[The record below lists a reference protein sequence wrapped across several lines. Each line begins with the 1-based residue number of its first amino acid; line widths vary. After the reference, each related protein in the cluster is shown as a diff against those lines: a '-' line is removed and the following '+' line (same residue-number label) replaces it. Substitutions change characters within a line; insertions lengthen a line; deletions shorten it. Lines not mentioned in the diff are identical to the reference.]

1 MTSPLVATFFE
12 KFDINNKNNEDSQ
25 TKIINITEEKEK
37 VENGVAE
44 ISKIDSDGVEKPYA
58 LKAFDAKVGSYHYK
72 RNIKKPIEDESTKKK
87 KKEMVI
93 IEKLGDLVNIEKKD

>member
-1 MTSPLVATFFE
+1 MTSPLVSTFFE
-12 KFDINNKNNEDSQ
+12 KIKISYKNNEDSL

-37 VENGVAE
+37 MKNDVPE
-44 ISKIDSDGVEKPYA
+44 ISKIDSDGVEKSYA

-72 RNIKKPIEDESTKKK
+72 RNIKKPIEEDVVKKK